1 MSIDYNFTN
10 CEVSVKFNNAK
21 ELKKDLDEALEYI
34 SMVVSNGDITE
45 CGVAHLFKKYY
56 PEEYKE
62 ELKNKEDK

>member
-1 MSIDYNFTN
+1 MVDIKDGKVVPP
-10 CEVSVKFNNAK
+10 EWEQIK

-62 ELKNKEDK
+62 VLKNKEE